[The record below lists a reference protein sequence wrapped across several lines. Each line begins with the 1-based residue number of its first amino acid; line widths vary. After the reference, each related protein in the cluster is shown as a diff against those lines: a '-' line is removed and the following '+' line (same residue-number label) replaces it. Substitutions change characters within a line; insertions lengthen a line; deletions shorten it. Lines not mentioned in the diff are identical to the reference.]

1 MGRMAS
7 DKSKD
12 KDKKAAHAGDRVV
25 ARNRRASFDY
35 ELGDKYEAG
44 LVLVGTEVKML
55 RMGTADLTDTWVSI
69 QRGEAFLN
77 GMNIPILEG
86 AAFGHAND
94 KRARKLLLHA
104 KEIETI
110 ERAIQREGMTAV
122 ATQLYFRNGRVKVE
136 IALARGKKRAD
147 KRESIKERDAEREA
161 RVAIARGRKGE

>member
-1 MGRMAS
+1 MAAKN
-7 DKSKD
+7 DKNPQ
-12 KDKKAAHAGDRVV
+12 GDRVI

-35 ELGDKYEAG
+35 ELGEKFEAG

-55 RMGTADLTDTWVSI
+55 RMATADLTDTWCTV